1 MQVELWEIDRPIPYA
16 RNPRNNDGAVD
27 KVAASLKEF
36 GWRQPIVVDQE
47 GVVIVGHTRLKAARR
62 LGMTQV
68 PVHVASG
75 LTEAQVKAYRLAD
88 NRVGEE
94 AEWDSDLLNLEIG
107 DLSELGYALAL
118 TGFDADELSK
128 IALEAEAV
136 VDGATDPDSAP
147 APEADLVSVPGDI
160 WELGNHRVMCGSS
173 TDIDLVL
180 ELCGGAVVDLVW
192 TDPPY
197 NVAYK
202 SKVGSIMNDDMA
214 DGEFRQFLLD
224 AYSAMAAAMKP
235 GAAIYVAHPQG
246 DMAHHFHTTFLSAG
260 LKLQSCLI
268 WRKNILVLGRFDYQC
283 QHEPIL
289 YGWKPGAA
297 HRWFGGRAQTTLAP
311 GHGADVFSANED
323 GSFSF
328 SVGDRIFTVS
338 GSDLQVEEL
347 AMSLIDEDKPKD
359 NAVHPTMK
367 PVSLIERHIRNS
379 SETGDVVFDAFG
391 GSGSTLIACE
401 RTARRARLMELDPR
415 FVDVI
420 VRRWQE
426 FTGKK
431 ATLAGDGRTFDEL
444 SAARKK
450 AA

>member
-1 MQVELWEIDRPIPYA
+1 MIVEQWPIDRPIPYA
-16 RNPRNNDGAVD
+16 RNPRRNDEAVA

-36 GWRQPIVVDQE
+36 GWRQPIVVDGE
-47 GVVIVGHTRLKAARR
+47 GVIIVGHTRLKAAIR
-62 LGMTQV
+62 LGMTEV

-75 LTEAQVKAYRLAD
+75 LTEAQVQAYRLAD

-94 AEWDSDLLNLEIG
+94 AEWDDELLAIEIG
-107 DLSELGYALAL
+107 ELSNLGFDLGL
-118 TGFDADELSK
+118 TGFDPEELSK

-136 VDGATDPDSAP
+136 VDGETGPDDVPDAP
-147 APEADLVSVPGDI
+147 AHPVSVLGDI

-173 TDIDLVL
+173 TDLDAVL
-180 ELCGGAVVDLVW
+180 ELCGGAVVDMVW

-197 NVAYK
+197 NVAYE

-214 DGEFRQFLLD
+214 NGEFRQFLLD
-224 AYSAMAAAMKP
+224 AYASMFGVMKP
-235 GAAIYVAHPQG
+235 GAAIYVAHADTEG
-246 DMAHHFHTTFLSAG
+246 LNFRGAFFDTGFKLSG
-260 LKLQSCLI
+260 CLV
-268 WRKNILVLGRFDYQC
+268 WRKNALVLGRSDYQW

-311 GHGADVFSANED
+311 GHESEVFSANDD

-347 AMSLIDEDKPKD
+347 AMSLIDEAKPKD

-367 PVSLIERHIRNS
+367 PVSLVERHIRNS
-379 SETGDVVFDAFG
+379 SDVGDVVFDAFG
-391 GSGSTLIACE
+391 GSGTTLIACE
-401 RTARRARLMELDPR
+401 RTARFARLMEFDPR

-444 SAARKK
+444 AAAREKV